1 MRLTKI
7 ILLFLNIIKY
17 CNPIS
22 EHLTAVLLSDYTK
35 VIFNFPQNAYGY
47 VVTSFSHKT
56 DLKENNRRFL
66 VAAISVKSP
75 NGESPTRDRIHL
87 ANIWRHRLKGI
98 GHDPFKVGM
107 WVRFPLPSPS
117 NILYG
122 FVVQ

>member
-22 EHLTAVLLSDYTK
+22 ERLMAVLLSDYTK

-56 DLKENNRRFL
+56 DLKENNRRF
-66 VAAISVKSP
+66 
-75 NGESPTRDRIHL
+75 
-87 ANIWRHRLKGI
+87 
-98 GHDPFKVGM
+98 
-107 WVRFPLPSPS
+107 
-117 NILYG
+117 
-122 FVVQ
+122 